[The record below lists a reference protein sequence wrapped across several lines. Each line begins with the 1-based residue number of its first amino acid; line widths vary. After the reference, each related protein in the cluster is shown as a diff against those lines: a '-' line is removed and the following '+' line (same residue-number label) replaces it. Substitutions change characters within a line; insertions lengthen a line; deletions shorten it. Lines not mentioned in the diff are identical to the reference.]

1 MMHMSVSEAEFR
13 DKFIGYVDVLG
24 FKNLV
29 KSAEAGHGMRL
40 PALLELLKHLGTQES
55 KERYVKHGPHICPQ
69 AAFVRRDLD
78 FQITQ
83 VSDCVVVSAEI
94 SPSGVINLV
103 NHCWA
108 AVLELLLSGI
118 MCRGYITR
126 GSIYHTDSQVIGSG
140 YNRALAME
148 KDWISAFRRE
158 ADERGTPFV
167 EIDRAVCDYVK
178 ECGDGCV
185 KEMFSRQTESDG
197 SVTALY
203 PFKRISHKFMI
214 SPHLAFDPAREK
226 CSVQNVRAMLAD
238 VKAKV
243 GSFVDPLDS
252 SAAGKLRHYIA
263 ALDKQ
268 LEVCDRTDEIIDR
281 LASPFPVKE

>member
-1 MMHMSVSEAEFR
+1 MTDMSVSEAEFS

-29 KSAEAGHGMRL
+29 KSAEAGDGMKL

-55 KERYVKHGPHICPQ
+55 RGRYVKHGPHICPQ
-69 AAFVRRDLD
+69 APFIQRDLD

-94 SPSGVINLV
+94 SPAGVINLV
-103 NHCWA
+103 GHCWV

-126 GSIYHTDSQVIGSG
+126 GLIYHTDSQVIGSG

-148 KDWISAFRRE
+148 KDGISAFRRE

-167 EIDRAVCDYVK
+167 EIDQAVCDYVT

-185 KEMFSRQTESDG
+185 KEMFSRQVESDG
-197 SVTALY
+197 SVTALF

-214 SPHLAFDPAREK
+214 SHRQEFDPAKEK
-226 CSVQNVRAMLAD
+226 RSVQNVRAMLAD

-243 GSFVDPLDS
+243 GKFVDPSDS
-252 SAAGKLRHYIA
+252 SAAGKLRHYVA
-263 ALDKQ
+263 ALDRQ
-268 LEVCDRTDEIIDR
+268 MGVCDRTDEIIDR
-281 LASPFPVKE
+281 LASPFPAKE